1 MYIVQV
7 NIKVKPGYIDAFME
21 ASKENAQLSL
31 LESGV
36 VRFDIYQQEQDPG
49 CFEFIEIYRTPE
61 DALKHRDTTHFQRWR
76 EKAEPMMVQ
85 PRTRTIFK
93 NISPSDKDW

>member
-7 NIKVKPGYIDAFME
+7 NIQVKSGCIEAFID
-21 ASKENAQLSL
+21 ASKENAQDSR

-36 VRFDIYQQEQDPG
+36 VRFDIYQQEQDPT
-49 CFEFIEIYRTPE
+49 CFEFIEIYQTWE
-61 DALKHRDTTHFQRWR
+61 DAFKHRDTAHFHRWS
-76 EKAEPMMVQ
+76 EEAEPMMVQ
-85 PRTRTIFK
+85 PRTRIILK